1 MERYPDD
8 PDADLRQCGLSM
20 EKFDYEQWS
29 PKNLFREVSDLTYSC
44 KYMVKKNMDVEFYE
58 RQHLFKDVKL
68 TAAEFFSMEV
78 EGPGSEIYLRD
89 KAFFLGE
96 DV

>member
-29 PKNLFREVSDLTYSC
+29 PKNLFREVSDLTYCC
-44 KYMVKKNMDVEFYE
+44 KYSVKKNRARMEIIFEE
-58 RQHLFKDVKL
+58 RP
-68 TAAEFFSMEV
+68 EE
-78 EGPGSEIYLRD
+78 
-89 KAFFLGE
+89 
-96 DV
+96 

>member
-8 PDADLRQCGLSM
+8 PDADLRLCGLSM
-20 EKFDYEQWS
+20 EKFDYEQCS
-29 PKNLFREVSDLTYSC
+29 PKTLFREVSDLTYSC
-44 KYMVKKNMDVEFYE
+44 KYSVKKIMDVEFYE

-89 KAFFLGE
+89 KAYFLGE